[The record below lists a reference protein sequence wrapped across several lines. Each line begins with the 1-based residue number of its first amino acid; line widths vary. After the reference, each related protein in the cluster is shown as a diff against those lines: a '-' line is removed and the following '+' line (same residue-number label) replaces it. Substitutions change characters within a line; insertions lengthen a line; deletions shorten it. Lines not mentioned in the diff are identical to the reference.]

1 MTIAHS
7 TAWKSAEPIAA
18 AGSIAIIGGGASGVL
33 MAAHLLRD
41 RNSNVEVTIV
51 EKRKSLGRGLAYST
65 DLPDHVLNVRAS
77 NMSAFADTPDH
88 FVGWLASRGIDVG
101 DPATYFAPRRLYGEY
116 LGELLCGAG
125 REEDRPG
132 RLSTIVEECV
142 AIVEHNAA
150 VELRLAD
157 GSRLVAERCVL
168 ATGHDHRQCRCD
180 RSVAPYP
187 MSCAEPVAPSEPVLI
202 IGTGLSMV
210 DACLWL
216 ILGGHTGPIV
226 AVSRRGLLPAV
237 HARTTPVVLEQAD
250 VPIGA
255 DMRLFV
261 RWFRELVATVEAAG
275 GGWRDV
281 VDGLRPFSQLI
292 WQNWSDSAR
301 RTFFRHVKA
310 WWDIHRHR
318 MAPQVFAR
326 LSAAIAEGQ
335 LRVVAGRVLAID
347 PVAGGA
353 RARLQHRASQLV
365 EEVEIA
371 RVFDCA
377 GVIADPARS
386 SNPAIR
392 SLLASGAA
400 RPDPLNIGLDVLS
413 DGSLIGRDGVA
424 TDRLFAVGPLTR
436 GAFLEIEAVPD
447 IRVQCQR
454 LAGALL
460 DRLAYRSVATA

>member
-7 TAWKSAEPIAA
+7 TAWKSAEPIAP
-18 AGSIAIIGGGASGVL
+18 AGSIAIVGGGASGVL
-33 MAAHLLRD
+33 LAAHLLRD
-41 RNSNVEVTIV
+41 RRSDVEVTIV

-77 NMSAFADTPDH
+77 NMSAFADLPDH
-88 FVGWLASRGIDVG
+88 FVRWLASRGIDAG

-116 LGELLCGAG
+116 VGELLDRAGEDGRAG
-125 REEDRPG
+125 R
-132 RLSTIVEECV
+132 LKTIGEECV
-142 AIVEHNAA
+142 EIIEHDAAI
-150 VELRLAD
+150 ELRLAD
-157 GSRLVAERCVL
+157 GSSFVAERCVL
-168 ATGHDHRQCRCD
+168 ATGHDHRPCRGD
-180 RSVAPYP
+180 TSTAPYL
-187 MSCAEPVAPSEPVLI
+187 MSWAEPIAPSDPVLI

-210 DACLWL
+210 DACLSL

-237 HARTTPVVLEQAD
+237 HARTSPIVLDPAD
-250 VPIGA
+250 IPIGA
-255 DMRLFV
+255 DMRVFV
-261 RWFRELVATVEAAG
+261 RWLRELVAAVEAAG

-292 WQNWSDSAR
+292 WRNWSDTAR

-326 LSAAIAEGQ
+326 LSAAIAAGQ
-335 LRVVAGRVLAID
+335 LRVVAGRVLAIE
-347 PVAGGA
+347 PAAGGA
-353 RARLQHRASQLV
+353 TARLQHRGTQFV
-365 EEVEIA
+365 EAVEVA

-392 SLLASGAA
+392 SLLNSGSA
-400 RPDPLNIGLDVLS
+400 RPDPLNIGLDVLP
-413 DGSLIGRDGVA
+413 DGSLIGRHGVA
-424 TDRLFAVGPLTR
+424 SDRLFAVGPLTR
-436 GAFLEIEAVPD
+436 GALMEIEAVPD
-447 IRVQCQR
+447 IRVQCQK

-460 DRLAYRSVATA
+460 DRLDRRAVAAA

>member
-18 AGSIAIIGGGASGVL
+18 RGSVAIVGGGASGVL
-33 MAAHLLRD
+33 LAAHLLRD
-41 RNSNVEVTIV
+41 RNADLHVTIV
-51 EKRKSLGRGLAYST
+51 EKRTSLGRGLAYST

-77 NMSAFADTPDH
+77 NMSAFADLPDH
-88 FVGWLASRGIDVG
+88 FVRWLGARGVEVG
-101 DPATYFAPRRLYGEY
+101 DPATCFAPRRLYGEY
-116 LGELLCGAG
+116 LGELLDDARRENG
-125 REEDRPG
+125 RSG
-132 RLSTIVEECV
+132 RLTIVGEECV
-142 AIVEHNAA
+142 EIVQHDAS

-157 GSRLVAERCVL
+157 GSSVVAERCIV
-168 ATGHDHRQCRCD
+168 ATGHDHRPCRCD
-180 RSVAPYP
+180 TSIASYLMSWDERVAPTDT
-187 MSCAEPVAPSEPVLI
+187 VLI

-210 DACLWL
+210 DACLSL
-216 ILGGHTGPIV
+216 LLGGHKGPIV

-237 HARTTPVVLEQAD
+237 HDRTTPVAFQQAD

-255 DMRLFV
+255 DMRVFV
-261 RWFRELVATVEAAG
+261 RWFRDVVAEVEAAG

-281 VDGLRPFSQLI
+281 VDGLRPFNQLI
-292 WQNWSDSAR
+292 WQNWSHGDR

-347 PVAGGA
+347 PAAGGA
-353 RARLQHRASQLV
+353 RVRLQHRASQLV
-365 EEVEIA
+365 GEVA
-371 RVFDCA
+371 VSRVFDCA

-386 SNPAIR
+386 ANPAIR
-392 SLLASGAA
+392 SLLQSGAA
-400 RPDPLNIGLDVLS
+400 RPDPLNIGLDVLP
-413 DGSLIGRDGVA
+413 DGSLIGREGVA
-424 TDRLFAVGPLTR
+424 SDRLYAIGPLTR

-454 LAGALL
+454 LANALL
-460 DRLAYRSVATA
+460 DRFAYRSVAAA

>member
-7 TAWKSAEPIAA
+7 TAWKSAETISPP
-18 AGSIAIIGGGASGVL
+18 GSVAIVGGGASGVL
-33 MAAHLLRD
+33 MAAHLTRD
-41 RNSNVEVTIV
+41 GRWDVGVTIV
-51 EKRKSLGRGLAYST
+51 EKRKSLGRGLAYSA

-77 NMSAFADTPDH
+77 NMSAFADMPDH

-116 LGELLCGAG
+116 LGELLDGSRRDDG
-125 REEDRPG
+125 RAG

-157 GSRLVAERCVL
+157 GSSLVAERCVL

-187 MSCAEPVAPSEPVLI
+187 MSWAGPVAPSQPALI

-210 DACLWL
+210 DACLSL

-226 AVSRRGLLPAV
+226 AASRRGLLPTV

-261 RWFRELVATVEAAG
+261 RWFRELVAAVEAAG

-301 RTFFRHVKA
+301 LQACESMVGYPPPPHGAAGLRQAVGGDRRGPAARRGGPRACRRSRSRRRQGAAAASGQPARRGGRNCPRLRLRRRDRRSGQELQPGDT
-310 WWDIHRHR
+310 I
-318 MAPQVFAR
+318 PAR
-326 LSAAIAEGQ
+326 LGSRAAGSAQ
-335 LRVVAGRVLAID
+335 Y
-347 PVAGGA
+347 
-353 RARLQHRASQLV
+353 RARRFV
-365 EEVEIA
+365 
-371 RVFDCA
+371 
-377 GVIADPARS
+377 
-386 SNPAIR
+386 
-392 SLLASGAA
+392 
-400 RPDPLNIGLDVLS
+400 
-413 DGSLIGRDGVA
+413 
-424 TDRLFAVGPLTR
+424 
-436 GAFLEIEAVPD
+436 
-447 IRVQCQR
+447 
-454 LAGALL
+454 
-460 DRLAYRSVATA
+460 